1 MENPTEVEY
10 ISIYER
16 PKRPL
21 GRPCGSKY
29 SEEEKAER
37 KRQNAKR
44 LYLENY
50 EYRRLQQAL
59 YNNRVG
65 LAKQK

>member
-1 MENPTEVEY
+1 M
-10 ISIYER
+10 SIYER

-21 GRPCGSKY
+21 GRPRGSKY
-29 SEEEKAER
+29 SEEEKTER
-37 KRQNAKR
+37 NRQHAKR
-44 LYLENY
+44 LHFENY